1 MFAEYQL
8 KTKGDL
14 EKIAREYRYRD
25 VREVARLALRLLAER
40 NERRA
45 APPKKHEGP
54 AGWK

>member
-40 NERRA
+40 DERRA